1 MIDCAVMRTDL
12 FSLDRKT
19 ALVTGGA
26 RGVGLMC
33 AEALLDHG
41 ASVIITT
48 RKEGPGE
55 AARVRLAERG
65 PCELIVADLSTP
77 EGIAGLA
84 VSMSERHAAL
94 DILVNNAGANWGAS
108 LEDYPAHAWT
118 KVLQLNVATPFQVV
132 QQLLPLLEAASTPE
146 NPARIVNIG
155 SIDGHSAGSY
165 DNYAYG
171 ASKGALHHLTG
182 ILARRLGSRAITV
195 NCIAPGPVRTDMTEA
210 LFDNAEADIVSATP
224 LRRLAGPDDVAGA
237 LIFLTARA
245 GASITGCVIPVDGGL
260 AINTWGGDPE

>member
-1 MIDCAVMRTDL
+1 MRSDL
-12 FSLDRKT
+12 FTLERKT

-26 RGVGLMC
+26 RGVGFMC
-33 AEALLDHG
+33 AETLLDQG

-48 RKEGPGE
+48 RQESAGE
-55 AARVRLAERG
+55 EARARLAARG
-65 PCELIVADLSTP
+65 PCQVIVTDLSTP
-77 EGIAGLA
+77 EGIASLA
-84 VSMSERHAAL
+84 ASVSETHEAL
-94 DILVNNAGANWGAS
+94 DILVNNSGANWGAP

-132 QQLLPLLEAASTPE
+132 QSLLGLLEAAATPE
-146 NPARIVNIG
+146 SPARIVNIG
-155 SIDGHSAGSY
+155 SIDGHSAGPY

-171 ASKGALHHLTG
+171 ASKGALHHLTT
-182 ILARRLGSRAITV
+182 ILARRLGNRAITV
-195 NCIAPGPVRTDMTEA
+195 NCIAPGPIRTDMTRA
-210 LFDNAEADIVSATP
+210 LLDDAEADIVAATP